1 MGAIEKMSESSS
13 QPYVEKKI
21 RFLLDREKNPTIWKI
36 FFVIEQIVIGGKN
49 QKMVISSIVRKIKK
63 IIDLYRPSPYHPKGI
78 IYSAEQW
85 FKDEIPPQMEGSWI
99 KEIFP
104 EHKTY
109 REKAKNI
116 RGELHS
122 PLDKWHGY
130 HSYPKANLC
139 LFKNANI
146 VNENGAVIS
155 YDNKVFSDFTYQIGK
170 PIEKNDV
177 FKSYITKPEFKKGCF
192 ATITASESSGYF
204 HWMLECLPRIRL
216 IEDYIEEID
225 YLIVPDNLKKF
236 HIETLDRLGFPEEK
250 LCHIKDG
257 MNLQCEN
264 LFVPSLPNGNALM
277 SKWVCDFLRESFIPE
292 DVADPYR
299 FIYISRKDALY
310 RKIINEDE
318 VEEYLKEMGF
328 EILQMSE
335 LSFLE
340 QVRICAEARIV
351 ISPHGAGLT
360 NIVFCKG
367 AKILEMFS
375 PSYLGGFSILAN
387 QVGNKYWYLIGE
399 DGPGNSPAPWR
410 DFSINIDDIKKTME
424 LILKNV

>member
-1 MGAIEKMSESSS
+1 MSESTSKA
-13 QPYVEKKI
+13 YVEKKV
-21 RFLLDREKNPTIWKI
+21 RFLLNREKNPTIWKI
-36 FFVIEQIVIGGKN
+36 LFVIEQIIIGGKN
-49 QKMVISSIVRKIKK
+49 RKIVTSAISKK
-63 IIDLYRPSPYHPKGI
+63 VKKTINFYRPSPYLPNGI
-78 IYSAEQW
+78 IYYVEQW
-85 FKDEIPPQMEGSWI
+85 LEGEIPPEMKGSWI
-99 KEIFP
+99 KEIVP

-130 HSYPKANLC
+130 HSYPKAKLC
-139 LFKNANI
+139 LLRNANI
-146 VNENGAVIS
+146 VNENGTVIS
-155 YDNKVFSDFTYQIGK
+155 SDDKVFSDFTYQIGK

-177 FKSYITKPEFKKGCF
+177 FKSYIKKPELKKGCF

-216 IEDYIEEID
+216 IEDYIDEID

-250 LCHIKDG
+250 LYRIKDG
-257 MNLQCEN
+257 MNLQCEK
-264 LFVPSLPNGNALM
+264 LFVPSLPIGNALM

-292 DVADPYR
+292 DVADPHR
-299 FIYISRKDALY
+299 LIYISRKDALY
-310 RKIINEDE
+310 RKIMNEGE

-328 EILQMSE
+328 EIFQMSE

-340 QVRICAEARIV
+340 QVKICAEAKVV

-360 NIVFCKG
+360 NIVFCRG

-387 QVGNKYWYLIGE
+387 YGKNEYWYLVGE
-399 DGPGNSPAPWR
+399 DRPGNSPPSWR
-410 DFSINIDDIKKTME
+410 DFSVNINDMKKTME
-424 LILKNV
+424 LMIKNV